1 MLRCVCLTAEAF
13 LVLNKPCCRLG
24 ASPYAPLHPDMI
36 LNDTFWRVL
45 TYLFLIW
52 NVERL
57 VKVSRTTAQ
66 VHDDLNVTDRL
77 VSGIES
83 FWSAFANKFR
93 FDNSKDNR
101 KAQAKKED
109 EIDEEMNQDENTIA
123 VARHEHE
130 RAEMKAK
137 MRQMT
142 ERNAQV
148 KYGVEE
154 IDEYFEETDRDLDE
168 LSDVLADIKGASLKM
183 RAGLVRDNKV
193 LDRLEPEAAR
203 AEERLRKTNAK
214 IDRLK

>member
-1 MLRCVCLTAEAF
+1 MHILISCLIRFA
-13 LVLNKPCCRLG
+13 
-24 ASPYAPLHPDMI
+24 
-36 LNDTFWRVL
+36 
-45 TYLFLIW
+45 
-52 NVERL
+52 ERL

-66 VHDDLNVTDRL
+66 VHDDLNITDRL

-83 FWSAFANKFR
+83 FWSAFANRFR

-101 KAQAKKED
+101 KAQAKQED
-109 EIDEEMNQDENTIA
+109 EIDEEMHQDESTIA

-130 RAEMKAK
+130 RQEMKAK
-137 MRQMT
+137 MRQMS

-193 LDRLEPEAAR
+193 LDRLEPQAAR